1 VKERSLTGN
10 LRGRRR
16 RKPLTPRQREV
27 VQLLAEGKTLREAA
41 AVLNITPR
49 TIAFH
54 KYKVMRELGLK
65 TNADLIRFAVKR
77 QIVVE

>member
-1 VKERSLTGN
+1 MKQRSLIGN

-16 RKPLTPRQREV
+16 PKHLTPRQREV
-27 VQLLAEGKTLREAA
+27 VQLLAEGNTLREAA
-41 AVLNITPR
+41 ALLNITPR

-77 QIVVE
+77 QIVAQ

>member
-1 VKERSLTGN
+1 VKQRSLIGN

-16 RKPLTPRQREV
+16 PKHLTPRQREV
-27 VQLLAEGKTLREAA
+27 VQLLAEGNTLREAA
-41 AVLNITPR
+41 ALLNITPR

-77 QIVVE
+77 QIVAQ